1 MSQSIAQ
8 EQSNL
13 KVAYLETIDFA
24 KLLAHE
30 EHEVAKLMSACT
42 TAGFF
47 YVNLQGQSSRGLL
60 EDEDSMYKAME
71 EFFDQPFDTKMQ
83 DDRGTHKHGYKPA
96 GVFAGVKAHTR
107 DNYET
112 LKVARDEIGAKSP
125 VLPSTVKKH
134 PRLFD
139 DFISKSH
146 LVTMTIMHSLSNALG
161 ANPANRLEQHHR
173 DEADSNTTL
182 VLLRYPRNLSSTC
195 VGHNQHTDIGSLTL
209 LFSKQWGLQLVS
221 PETEEWEWVAPRPG
235 HAIIN
240 VGDSLRFLTDKRLAS
255 CMHRVVPTPE
265 TATQNRYS
273 IAYFL
278 RPENDI
284 EYKDPE
290 GKPISAK
297 EWHDNKYKTF
307 ADSHEKQAMNSIL
320 MGGMDRLAR
329 TGITV

>member
-1 MSQSIAQ
+1 
-8 EQSNL
+8 
-13 KVAYLETIDFA
+13 
-24 KLLAHE
+24 
-30 EHEVAKLMSACT
+30 
-42 TAGFF
+42 
-47 YVNLQGQSSRGLL
+47 
-60 EDEDSMYKAME
+60 
-71 EFFDQPFDTKMQ
+71 
-83 DDRGTHKHGYKPA
+83 
-96 GVFAGVKAHTR
+96 
-107 DNYET
+107 
-112 LKVARDEIGAKSP
+112 
-125 VLPSTVKKH
+125 
-134 PRLFD
+134 
-139 DFISKSH
+139 
-146 LVTMTIMHSLSNALG
+146 MHSLSNALG
-161 ANPANRLEQHHR
+161 ADPANRLEQHHR
-173 DEADSNTTL
+173 DDADSNTTL
-182 VLLRYPRNLSSTC
+182 VLLRYPKNLSSTC

-255 CMHRVVPTPE
+255 CMHRVVPTPK